1 MNVMRIVLGRK
12 NQPDKAK
19 GSTTEIR
26 TMTAGIGS
34 RFNPIE
40 IWRRRELLWAL
51 TLREIQVR
59 YTQSVLGI
67 AWAVLQPLA
76 LMLMFTLIFSVLLKV
91 PSEGVPYPVFS
102 YSALTFWTF
111 FSGSLTRAI
120 PSLEANEGLI
130 KKIYFPR
137 EFFPISSVLSAIF
150 DLVIAFVIFLVI
162 MLYYHT
168 PFTLNMF
175 YVVPLVVI
183 QTIFTIGVCMFA
195 SAFNV
200 YYRDVKYAL
209 PLIVQLWMYATP
221 IIYPM
226 SSIPERLWK
235 FYLLNPMTGIIESYR
250 SVLVKGSGPQLSYVG
265 VAAGGAILLF
275 VLGYF
280 YFKRIEMSFADVI

>member
-1 MNVMRIVLGRK
+1 
-12 NQPDKAK
+12 
-19 GSTTEIR
+19 
-26 TMTAGIGS
+26 MTPGIGS
-34 RFNPIE
+34 QFNPIE
-40 IWRRRELLWAL
+40 IWRRRELLWVL
-51 TLREIQVR
+51 TLREIQIR

-76 LMLMFTLIFSVLLKV
+76 TMLMFTLIFSILLKV

-111 FSGSLTRAI
+111 FAGSLGRAI
-120 PSLEANEGLI
+120 PSLEGNEGLI

-137 EFFPISSVLSAIF
+137 EFFPMSSVLSAMF
-150 DLVIAFVIFLVI
+150 DLVIAFAILLVI

-168 PFTLNMF
+168 PFTLNML

-183 QTIFTIGVCMFA
+183 QTIFTIGVCLFA

-226 SSIPERLWK
+226 SSIPERFQK

-250 SVLVKGSGPQLSYVG
+250 NVLVKGSTPQLSYVG
-265 VAAGGAILLF
+265 VAAAGAIFLF

>member
-1 MNVMRIVLGRK
+1 MRIVLRK
-12 NQPDKAK
+12 KDKPGKAS
-19 GSTTEIR
+19 GSSTPTR
-26 TMTAGIGS
+26 VMAAGIGS
-34 RFNPIE
+34 QFNLSE
-40 IWRRRELLWAL
+40 IWRRRDLLWAL

-76 LMLMFTLIFSVLLKV
+76 LMLVFTLIFSVLLKV

-120 PSLEANEGLI
+120 PSLEVNEGLI

-162 MLYYHT
+162 MLYYHM

-183 QTIFTIGVCMFA
+183 QTIFTIGVCLFA
-195 SAFNV
+195 SALNV

-209 PLIVQLWMYATP
+209 PLVVQIWLYATP

-226 SSIPERLWK
+226 SSIPERFWR
-235 FYLLNPMTGIIESYR
+235 FYLLNPMTGIIEGYR
-250 SVLVKGSGPQLSYVG
+250 DVLAKGVHPPLYYVG
-265 VAAGGAILLF
+265 VAAAGAVILF

-280 YFKRIEMSFADVI
+280 YFKRIEMSFADVV

>member
-1 MNVMRIVLGRK
+1 MLGGK
-12 NQPDKAK
+12 DQPDKAK
-19 GSTTEIR
+19 GSSTATR
-26 TMTAGIGS
+26 VMTAGVGS
-34 RFNPIE
+34 QFNLGE
-40 IWRRRELLWAL
+40 LWRRRELLWAL
-51 TLREIQVR
+51 TLREIQIR

-111 FSGSLTRAI
+111 FQGSLTRAV
-120 PSLEANEGLI
+120 PSLDVNQDMV

-137 EFFPISSVLSAIF
+137 EFFPISSVLAMIF
-150 DLVIAFVIFLVI
+150 DLVIAFAILLVI

-183 QTIFTIGVCMFA
+183 QTILTVGVCLFA
-195 SAFNV
+195 SAWNV

-209 PLIVQLWMYATP
+209 PLVVQVWMYATP

-226 SSIPERLWK
+226 SSIPERFHR
-235 FYLLNPMTGIIESYR
+235 FYLVNPMTGIIESYR
-250 SVLVKGSGPQLSYVG
+250 DVMVKGSPPQWSYVG
-265 VAAGGAILLF
+265 IAAAGAIVLFLL
-275 VLGYF
+275 VYL
-280 YFKRIEMSFADVI
+280 YFKRIEMSFADVV

>member
-1 MNVMRIVLGRK
+1 MSSNKDR
-12 NQPDKAK
+12 PDVAK
-19 GSTTEIR
+19 GSSGATR
-26 TMTAGIGS
+26 VMTPGIGS
-34 RFNPIE
+34 QFNLIE
-40 IWRRRELLWAL
+40 IWRYRELLWAL
-51 TLREIQVR
+51 TLREIQIR
-59 YTQSVLGI
+59 YRQSALGI

-76 LMLMFTLIFSVLLKV
+76 MMLVFTLVFSVLLKV

-102 YSALTFWTF
+102 YSALLFWTY

-120 PSLEANEGLI
+120 PSVEANEALI

-137 EFFPISSVLSAIF
+137 EFFPISAVLSAIF
-150 DLVIAFVIFLVI
+150 DLAIAFVIFLVI

-183 QTIFTIGVCMFA
+183 QTIFTIGVCLFA
-195 SAFNV
+195 SALNV

-209 PLIVQLWMYATP
+209 GLIVALWMYATP

-226 SSIPERLWK
+226 SLIPERFWK
-235 FYLLNPMTGIIESYR
+235 FYLLNPMTGLIESYR
-250 SVLVKGSGPQLSYVG
+250 SVLVKGLEPQLSYVG
-265 VAAGGAILLF
+265 IAAAGAVVLF
-275 VLGYF
+275 VVGYL

>member
-1 MNVMRIVLGRK
+1 MRIVFGKKDR
-12 NQPDKAK
+12 PDVAK
-19 GSTTEIR
+19 GSGRGTR
-26 TMTAGIGS
+26 VMTAGIGS
-34 RFNPIE
+34 QFNLGE
-40 IWRRRELLWAL
+40 IWRRRDLLWTL
-51 TLREIQVR
+51 TLREIQIR

-76 LMLMFTLIFSVLLKV
+76 LMLVFTLIFSVLLKV

-111 FSGSLTRAI
+111 FQGSLIRAI
-120 PSLEANEGLI
+120 PSLEANEALI

-137 EFFPISSVLSAIF
+137 EFFPISSVLSSIF

-183 QTIFTIGVCMFA
+183 QTIFTIGVCLFA
-195 SAFNV
+195 SAFDV

-209 PLIVQLWMYATP
+209 PLIVQVWMYATP

-226 SSIPERLWK
+226 SSIPERFWK

-250 SVLVKGSGPQLSYVG
+250 AVLVKGVQPQLFYVG
-265 VAAGGAILLF
+265 VAAAGAIVLF

>member
-1 MNVMRIVLGRK
+1 MRIVLGKKGR
-12 NQPDKAK
+12 PGTVK
-19 GSTTEIR
+19 GSSTATR
-26 TMTAGIGS
+26 VMTPGIGS
-34 RFNPIE
+34 QFNLIE

-51 TLREIQVR
+51 TLREIQIR

-111 FSGSLTRAI
+111 FQGSLTRAI
-120 PSLEANEGLI
+120 PSLEVNESLI

-168 PFTLNMF
+168 PFTLNML
-175 YVVPLVVI
+175 YVVPLVII
-183 QTIFTIGVCMFA
+183 QTIFTIGVCFFA
-195 SAFNV
+195 SALNV

-226 SSIPERLWK
+226 SSIPQRFWT

-250 SVLVKGSGPQLSYVG
+250 NVLIKGSAPQLSYIG
-265 VAAGGAILLF
+265 LAAAGAVVLF

>member
-1 MNVMRIVLGRK
+1 MRIVLRK
-12 NQPDKAK
+12 KGVPGEAK
-19 GSTTEIR
+19 GSTAATR
-26 TMTAGIGS
+26 VMTPGIGS
-34 RFNPIE
+34 HFNLGE

-51 TLREIQVR
+51 TWREIQIR

-76 LMLMFTLIFSVLLKV
+76 LMLVFTLIFSVLLKV
-91 PSEGVPYPVFS
+91 PSDGVAYPVFS

-111 FSGSLTRAI
+111 FQGSLSRAI
-120 PSLEANEGLI
+120 PSVEANEGLI

-137 EFFPISSVLSAIF
+137 EFFPMSSVFSAMF
-150 DLVIAFVIFLVI
+150 DLVIAFVIFLLI
-162 MLYYHT
+162 MVYYHT
-168 PFTLNMF
+168 PFTLNML

-183 QTIFTIGVCMFA
+183 QTIFTIGVCLFA
-195 SAFNV
+195 SALNV

-209 PLIVQLWMYATP
+209 GLIVQLWMYATP

-226 SSIPERLWK
+226 SLIPQRFWK

-250 SVLVKGSGPQLSYVG
+250 NVLIKGSGPQLSYVG
-265 VAAGGAILLF
+265 VAAAGAILLF

>member
-1 MNVMRIVLGRK
+1 MRIVLGK
-12 NQPDKAK
+12 KKKPDLAK
-19 GSTTEIR
+19 SSTIETR
-26 TMTAGIGS
+26 TMTPSLGS
-34 RFNPIE
+34 QFNLSE

-51 TLREIQVR
+51 TLREIQIR

-76 LMLMFTLIFSVLLKV
+76 LMLIFTLIFSVLLKV

-102 YSALTFWTF
+102 YSALTFWIF
-111 FSGSLTRAI
+111 FSNSLNRAI
-120 PSLEANEGLI
+120 PSLETNESLI

-137 EFFPISSVLSAIF
+137 EFFPMSSVFSAMF
-150 DLVIAFVIFLVI
+150 DLLIAFVIFLII
-162 MLYYHT
+162 MVYYHT
-168 PFTLNMF
+168 PFSVYIL

-183 QTIFTIGVCMFA
+183 QTIFTLGVCFFA
-195 SAFNV
+195 SALNV

-226 SSIPERLWK
+226 SSIPERFWRL
-235 FYLLNPMTGIIESYR
+235 YLLNPMTGIIESYR
-250 SVLVKGSGPQLSYVG
+250 AVLVKESAPQLFYVG
-265 VAAGGAILLF
+265 VAAAGAIFLF

-280 YFKRIEMSFADVI
+280 YFKRIEMSFADVV

>member
-1 MNVMRIVLGRK
+1 LRKKDKPGKASGSSTPTRVM
-12 NQPDKAK
+12 A
-19 GSTTEIR
+19 
-26 TMTAGIGS
+26 AGIGS
-34 RFNPIE
+34 QFNLSE
-40 IWRRRELLWAL
+40 IWRRRDLLWAL

-76 LMLMFTLIFSVLLKV
+76 LMLVFTLIFSVLLKV

-120 PSLEANEGLI
+120 PSLEVNEGLI

-162 MLYYHT
+162 MLYYHM

-183 QTIFTIGVCMFA
+183 QTIFTIGVCLFA
-195 SAFNV
+195 SALNV

-209 PLIVQLWMYATP
+209 PLVVQIWLYATP

-226 SSIPERLWK
+226 SSIPERFWR
-235 FYLLNPMTGIIESYR
+235 FYLLNPMTGIIEGYR
-250 SVLVKGSGPQLSYVG
+250 DVLAKGVHPPLYYVG
-265 VAAGGAILLF
+265 VAAAGAVILF

-280 YFKRIEMSFADVI
+280 YFKRIEMSFADVV